1 MRNLVYKT
9 SISQIVDR
17 EKLIVELERDFREKE
32 RERRETKQQQLFHSK
47 LSKNFR
53 VLVAVGFR
61 FHVFEGVCVTVY

>member
-32 RERRETKQQQLFHSK
+32 RERDEKQNNNNYSTQNSAKTFEYLWVSDSMFSK
-47 LSKNFR
+47 
-53 VLVAVGFR
+53 G
-61 FHVFEGVCVTVY
+61 CV